1 MLNQPTLDTLR
12 CLKLTGLAEAYAQ
25 QLEQPE
31 AQRLSFDERL
41 AMLVDRER
49 VHRESRR
56 QRRLLQLARL
66 RQNACVEDIDYQHR
80 RGLDRGFVAAL
91 ITCDWIRSRHNLH
104 ITGPTG
110 TGKSWIACSFGNQ
123 ACRQGLSVRY
133 ERTPRLLD
141 TLRIARGDGSYH
153 KKLVLLARTDLL
165 ILDDFGLKPL
175 QQQERHDLLELI
187 EDRHGLRSTLITSQ
201 LPIGAWHEYLND
213 PSVADALLDRLL
225 NSAHRL
231 ELKGESMRKKSATL
245 TKSETKK

>member
-1 MLNQPTLDTLR
+1 MLIQPTIDTLR
-12 CLKLTGLAEAYAQ
+12 SLRLVGMAEAYAR

-31 AQRLSFDERL
+31 TQRLSFDERL
-41 AMLVDRER
+41 AILVDREKTF
-49 VHRESRR
+49 RESRR
-56 QRRLLQLARL
+56 QRRLLKLARL
-66 RQNACVEDIDYQHR
+66 RQSACVEDIDYQHK
-80 RGLDRGFVAAL
+80 RGLDRSLIASL

-110 TGKSWIACSFGNQ
+110 TGKSWLACGFGNQ

-153 KKLVLLARTDLL
+153 KKLSLLARTDLL

-213 PSVADALLDRLL
+213 PTVADALLDRLL
-225 NSAHRL
+225 NGAHRL
-231 ELKGESMRKKSATL
+231 ELKGESMRKKSANL